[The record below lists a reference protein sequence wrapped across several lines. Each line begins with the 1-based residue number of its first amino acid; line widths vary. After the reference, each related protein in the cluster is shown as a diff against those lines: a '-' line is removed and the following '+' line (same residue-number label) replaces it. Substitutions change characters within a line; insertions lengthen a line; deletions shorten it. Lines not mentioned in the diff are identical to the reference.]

1 MLLRLQAMPGVVEFG
16 DVSDEDD
23 ARDMLAKAGRQKQSK
38 QHGTNPNSNSSSS
51 RQDKAGTKQQQQQG
65 AKEPKQKQQ
74 LAQHK
79 VGEMAHAEPNVPAEQ
94 RQQLFG
100 DAGAAGAGGS
110 SDGSWS
116 GLGLSEVLSDH
127 LVALNFQE
135 PTQVRALDALLQRV
149 HCRYA
154 WCALLSDAGGCA
166 ALLARRCII
175 QQGAHTNYTSCRWL
189 YSGVKLCQHAC
200 S

>member
-1 MLLRLQAMPGVVEFG
+1 VLLLQAMPGVVEFG

-23 ARDMLAKAGRQKQSK
+23 ARDLLAKAGRQKHSK
-38 QHGTNPNSNSSSS
+38 QHSINPNSSSS
-51 RQDKAGTKQQQQQG
+51 RQDKRGTKQQQQQG

-79 VGEMAHAEPNVPAEQ
+79 VGEMAHAELNVPAEQ

-100 DAGAAGAGGS
+100 DAGAAGPGGS

-116 GLGLSEVLSDH
+116 GLGLSDVLSEH

-135 PTQVRALDALLQRV
+135 PTQVDECNKRQ
-149 HCRYA
+149 
-154 WCALLSDAGGCA
+154 
-166 ALLARRCII
+166 
-175 QQGAHTNYTSCRWL
+175 T
-189 YSGVKLCQHAC
+189 
-200 S
+200 

>member
-1 MLLRLQAMPGVVEFG
+1 MFLLLQAMPGVVEFG

-23 ARDMLAKAGRQKQSK
+23 ARDVLAKAGRHKQGK
-38 QHGTNPNSNSSSS
+38 QHGTNPNSNSAS
-51 RQDKAGTKQQQQQG
+51 RQDKAGTKQQQQQQS

-135 PTQVRALDALLQRV
+135 PTQVSLLT
-149 HCRYA
+149 A
-154 WCALLSDAGGCA
+154 SSSTILLMCFVC
-166 ALLARRCII
+166 LAVKGRWEGSSSG
-175 QQGAHTNYTSCRWL
+175 QAH
-189 YSGVKLCQHAC
+189 
-200 S
+200 

>member
-1 MLLRLQAMPGVVEFG
+1 MPGVVEFG

-23 ARDMLAKAGRQKQSK
+23 ARDMLVKAGRHKQGK
-38 QHGTNPNSNSSSS
+38 EHGTNPNSSSS
-51 RQDKAGTKQQQQQG
+51 RQDKTGTKQQG
-65 AKEPKQKQQ
+65 AKEPKQKQQQQQ

-135 PTQVRALDALLQRV
+135 PTQVRFV
-149 HCRYA
+149 G
-154 WCALLSDAGGCA
+154 S
-166 ALLARRCII
+166 
-175 QQGAHTNYTSCRWL
+175 
-189 YSGVKLCQHAC
+189 
-200 S
+200 